1 MMPVSSIIMRS
12 VVSIAGVPVALE
24 AKDSRRWSAMM
35 AVFANCRT
43 TTDAATLTV
52 SFHVEQPTLPPEQPH
67 HRVTDLDLWYERGFV
82 AFRHESGVCGRT
94 DDDVIDVGGGE
105 DEQSLDRGFRV
116 VVQYALIECL
126 ARRGIH
132 ALHAAVV
139 ERDNCGLLVIGG
151 MGSGKSTLC
160 YAAAGAGW
168 NVLTDDIAW
177 IVSSDPLLIGGL
189 PKPLKVPGDTLQHP
203 PPGASV
209 LVGDARSRIV
219 MPAEFVRSHGPVG
232 LRVVVFV
239 DHSDGDGRIER
250 LPSGPR
256 LVGEIMRIFPLA
268 HMRAH
273 HRSFFPAAV
282 RIGQL
287 PALGLLH
294 DADAG
299 RRVEVAA
306 RLLDQAS
313 AVLGDGLAT
322 Q

>member
-1 MMPVSSIIMRS
+1 
-12 VVSIAGVPVALE
+12 
-24 AKDSRRWSAMM
+24 MM
-35 AVFANCRT
+35 AVFANCPPT
-43 TTDAATLTV
+43 TEVATLTV
-52 SFHVEQPTLPPEQPH
+52 SFHGEQPTLPPEQPD
-67 HRVTDLDLWYERGFV
+67 HRVSDLDIWYERGFV
-82 AFRHESGVCGRT
+82 AFCHESGVAGRT
-94 DDDVIDVGGGE
+94 DDDVIDVGGGG

-139 ERDNCGLLVIGG
+139 GRDNWGLLVIGG

-177 IVSSDPLLIGGL
+177 IVSRDPLMIGGL
-189 PKPLKVPGDTLQHP
+189 PKPLKVPGDTVQHP
-203 PPGASV
+203 PPGASP

-219 MPAEFVRSHGPVG
+219 MPAGFVRSHGSVV
-232 LRVVVFV
+232 LRGVVFV
-239 DHSDGDGRIER
+239 DHSEGDGLIER

-256 LVGEIMRIFPLA
+256 LVGQIMRIFPLA

-273 HRSFFPAAV
+273 HRSFFPVAV
-282 RIGQL
+282 RIGEL

-294 DADAG
+294 DAVAG

-313 AVLGDGLAT
+313 GFLGDGLAI